1 MMKRNMQSVWAILM
15 IAILSSVGMARVA
28 VAASAGEID
37 TKVNGTL
44 GAFKDT
50 VPGGAEFLADAKGA
64 LVFPTITKGG
74 LIIGGEF
81 GEGALR
87 IGGDTVD
94 YYNIASASFG
104 LQIGAQQYSI
114 VMVFLTD
121 EALQK
126 FRDSKGWEAGVDGS
140 VAVAEWGAGDD
151 INTKKFKDPI
161 VAFVFGN
168 KGLMF
173 NISLEGSKFTK
184 LDKSK

>member
-1 MMKRNMQSVWAILM
+1 MNKGMYRAFTLALVTLLA
-15 IAILSSVGMARVA
+15 AAGMARVA
-28 VAASAGEID
+28 QAASASEID

-44 GAFKDT
+44 EQFKST
-50 VPGGAEFLADAKGA
+50 VPGGAEFLSKASGA

-74 LIIGGEF
+74 FIIGGEF

-87 IGGDTVD
+87 VGGKTVD

-114 VMVFLTD
+114 VMVIMND
-121 EALQK
+121 EALK
-126 FRDSKGWEAGVDGS
+126 EFRESKGWEAGVDGS

-151 INTKKFKDPI
+151 INTKTFKDPI

-168 KGLMF
+168 KGLMAGVS
-173 NISLEGSKFTK
+173 IEGSKITK
-184 LDKSK
+184 IEK

>member
-1 MMKRNMQSVWAILM
+1 MKNTNRILYGM
-15 IAILSSVGMARVA
+15 ALVVMLASAGMARVA
-28 VAASAGEID
+28 LAASASEID

-44 GAFKDT
+44 EQFKST
-50 VPGGAEFLADAKGA
+50 VPGGAEFLGKASGA

-74 LIIGGEF
+74 FIIGGEF

-87 IGGDTVD
+87 VGGKTMD

-114 VMVFLTD
+114 VMVFMND
-121 EALQK
+121 EALKQ
-126 FRDSKGWEAGVDGS
+126 FRESKGWEAGVDGS

-151 INTKKFKDPI
+151 INTKTFKDPI

-168 KGLMF
+168 KGLMAGVS
-173 NISLEGSKFTK
+173 IEGSKITK
-184 LDKSK
+184 IEK

>member
-1 MMKRNMQSVWAILM
+1 MVTNLRAFMAVILISCLAFFAM
-15 IAILSSVGMARVA
+15 ERGA

-37 TKVNGTL
+37 TKVNGTI
-44 GAFKDT
+44 GEFKKQVT
-50 VPGGAEFLADAKGA
+50 GGAEFLGKANGV
-64 LVFPTITKGG
+64 LVFPTITKAG
-74 LIIGGEF
+74 LVIGGEF

-87 IGGDTVD
+87 VGGKTVD

-114 VMVFLTD
+114 VMVFLSD
-121 EALQK
+121 EALQQ

-151 INTKKFKDPI
+151 INTKTFKDPI

-168 KGLMF
+168 KGLMAG
-173 NISLEGSKFTK
+173 ISIEGSKITK
-184 LDKSK
+184 IEK

>member
-1 MMKRNMQSVWAILM
+1 MVTHTRVLWTVILVSFLAFFAI
-15 IAILSSVGMARVA
+15 ARGA
-28 VAASAGEID
+28 VAASAEEIN

-44 GAFKDT
+44 DEFKKQ
-50 VPGGAEFLADAKGA
+50 VPGGAEFLAKASGA
-64 LVFPTITKGG
+64 LVFPTITKAG
-74 LIIGGEF
+74 LVIGGEF

-87 IGGDTVD
+87 VGGQTVD

-114 VMVFLTD
+114 VMVFLNK

-151 INTKKFKDPI
+151 INTKTFEDPI

-168 KGLMF
+168 KGLMAGVS
-173 NISLEGSKFTK
+173 IEGSKITK
-184 LDKSK
+184 IEK